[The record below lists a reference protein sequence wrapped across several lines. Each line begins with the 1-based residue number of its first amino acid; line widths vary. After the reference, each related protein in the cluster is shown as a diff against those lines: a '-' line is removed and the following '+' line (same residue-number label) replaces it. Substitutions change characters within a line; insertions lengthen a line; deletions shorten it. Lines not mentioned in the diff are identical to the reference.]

1 MPMGKAI
8 RFDSFC
14 IIILIL
20 VLSLLFVKTGY
31 TQISITDTESF
42 GVSFTDR
49 QTSASARGIE
59 ISVDDPVLV
68 SDRFERSVVNR
79 FTSSKEKQEGLF
91 FVEAQGY
98 LSVGSYYHRSAENI
112 LTQFPFINATGN
124 SLSKLSV
131 AFDFLFLSEQTNQ
144 STQFYLSYRINEGEW
159 IQPGEGTISTEF
171 LRSSE
176 QEWGTFSMQISLDQL
191 FLKPDDRI
199 DLRWSSTP
207 VNGEDSFLPLA
218 LQSIEIYPT
227 VAEHSNVRPG
237 SLIITE
243 LLPLYQTESGYIEYV
258 ELYNSTDSPINLKG
272 LILEAGFDEIIIQKD
287 LVAEPYS
294 TVLIAGY
301 GGINGF
307 DSLADYRYS
316 KTLLGNLSGRLEL
329 RFSDQEIAKAL
340 FDFSE
345 PGVAHQLD
353 HLKNAYDGYSS
364 MRHFE
369 PVSSEF
375 KNNLYGT
382 PGILETSR
390 KLYSTTIHRKGWHLI
405 SPPGHLSKNFNRD
418 VGDNFGSILMNASDN
433 DEGESQTAPYLYL
446 HELNEPVT
454 MYSIG
459 TDESKTYKSDYWN
472 AYSRELNLSPLHL
485 SAEKSVSID
494 QIVNRRGVQAYP
506 ALLTWSSENQSFE
519 LIVSENDIIRPW
531 DALFAGGEG
540 EVEQDYETMIAPQAE
555 DERPGTS
562 LIRSLQMILSS
573 ESGSDES
580 LPVDRAVMGFWN
592 KPSGAEEIQMDLP
605 KLWNPIS
612 DEKSQYRSPII
623 YLKSAELENSTNSY
637 LNFESTPPDIIQ
649 VSVGV
654 RFNSPNGRYRI
665 SWEDLNTL
673 PDHWELEFV
682 DAELDEVINMRR
694 EHSYTFT
701 ERSEEVLAGMN
712 NASLNFQPVEQT
724 DYNRF
729 FVRISATGSLGMFER
744 NEQSPDSIE
753 LKQNYPNP
761 FNPSTT
767 VVFYLPNAAHAKVS
781 VYNVVGQQVGVLK
794 DERLPAGEH
803 TVIWN
808 AMDMPSGVYIVQLE
822 AGNSVNT
829 RKITLIK

>member
-14 IIILIL
+14 IIVLIL
-20 VLSLLFVKTGY
+20 VCFPLFVDTGY
-31 TQISITDTESF
+31 TQISITDSESF

-59 ISVDDPVLV
+59 LSV
-68 SDRFERSVVNR
+68 SDPLLAPDRLEKSGMSRFI
-79 FTSSKEKQEGLF
+79 SSKEKQAGLF
-91 FVEAQGY
+91 FVEAHGE

-112 LTQFPFINATGN
+112 LLQLPFKNSTG
-124 SLSKLSV
+124 SSISKLSV
-131 AFDFLFLSEQTNQ
+131 AFDFLFLPEQTNQ
-144 STQFYLSYRINEGEW
+144 TNLFHLSYRINGGEW
-159 IQPGEGTISTEF
+159 IRPGEGTISTEF
-171 LRSSE
+171 LRTSE
-176 QEWGTFSMQISLDQL
+176 QGWGTFSMQISLDQI
-191 FLKPDDRI
+191 FLRPDDRI
-199 DLRWSSTP
+199 DLRWNSTP
-207 VNGEDSFLPLA
+207 VDSEGSFLPLA

-227 VAEHSNVRPG
+227 VAEHSELRPG

-243 LLPLYQTESGYIEYV
+243 LLPHYRTENGYVEYV
-258 ELYNSTDSPINLKG
+258 ELYNSTESPINLKG
-272 LILEAGFDEIIIQKD
+272 LILEAGFDEIIIQKN

-301 GGINGF
+301 TGVDGF
-307 DSLADYRYS
+307 ESIADYYYS
-316 KTLLGNLSGRLEL
+316 ETLLGNLSGRLEL

-345 PGVAHQLD
+345 AGVAHQID

-369 PVSSEF
+369 PVRSEF
-375 KNNLYGT
+375 KTNLYGT
-382 PGILETSR
+382 PGRLEPAR
-390 KLYSTTIHRKGWHLI
+390 KVYSTTIHQKGWHLI
-405 SPPGHLSKNFNRD
+405 SPPGLLSVNFSRD
-418 VGDNFGSILMNASDN
+418 LGDRFGPMLLSATET
-433 DEGESQTAPYLYL
+433 DEGVPLTAPYLYY
-446 HELNEPVT
+446 HESYEPVT
-454 MYSIG
+454 IYSLG
-459 TDESKTYKSDYWN
+459 TEVDKKYKSDAVN
-472 AYSRELNLSPLHL
+472 VYSRELNLTPIHL
-485 SAEKSVSID
+485 SAEKKVSID
-494 QIVNRRGVQAYP
+494 RIVNLRGLQAYP

-519 LIVSENDIIRPW
+519 LVVSDDDIVRPW
-531 DALFAGGEG
+531 DALFAAGNG
-540 EVEQDYETMIAPQAE
+540 EVEHDYETTIASQE
-555 DERPGTS
+555 QNESPGSS
-562 LIRSLQMILSS
+562 LVQSLQLSLS
-573 ESGSDES
+573 ADRGSDETV
-580 LPVDRAVMGFWN
+580 PFDRAVMGFWN
-592 KPSGAEEIQMDLP
+592 NPPGAEEMQMDLP

-612 DEKSQYRSPII
+612 EKKSQYRSPMI
-623 YLKSAELENSTNSY
+623 YLKSAESENSTNSY
-637 LNFESTPPDIIQ
+637 LNFKSTPTDIIQ

-654 RFNSPNGRYRI
+654 RLNSPNGRYRI
-665 SWEDLNTL
+665 SWDDLNTL
-673 PDHWELEFV
+673 PEQWELEFV

-694 EHSYTFT
+694 ESFYTFT
-701 ERSEEVLAGMN
+701 ERSDEVLAGMD
-712 NASLNFQPVEQT
+712 NAETNFQAVEQT

-767 VVFYLPNAAHAKVS
+767 VVFYLPNAAHAKLS
-781 VYNVVGQQVGVLK
+781 VFNVVGQQVGVLK

-803 TVIWN
+803 TVTWN